1 VRWVSYGGRVGLVL
15 EDRIHAVRGVQR
27 LIDLL
32 GDDGSLLAEAAARA
46 TADPLEVV
54 DLAETQL
61 QAPIPDPP
69 SIRDFMAFEEHVVN
83 ARARAGATIDPD
95 WYELPV
101 FYFTNPAAVHG
112 PHQDVAISPGCA
124 WFDYEL
130 EVAAVVGRGGGDLSP
145 EEAEAHI
152 AGYTIL
158 CDWSARDVQ
167 AREMRQ
173 RLGPA
178 KGKDSATTLGP
189 WLVTPDELA
198 DCRSGK
204 GFDLRMTATVNG
216 RPYSDGNWSTVYWSF
231 PQLLSY
237 ASRGTV
243 LRPGDVF
250 GSGTVGRGCILE
262 LSGLHGEDEYP
273 WLQAGD
279 EVRLA
284 VERLG
289 EVRATITA
297 GSGPPVPLL

>member
-1 VRWVSYGGRVGLVL
+1 
-15 EDRIHAVRGVQR
+15 
-27 LIDLL
+27 
-32 GDDGSLLAEAAARA
+32 
-46 TADPLEVV
+46 
-54 DLAETQL
+54 
-61 QAPIPDPP
+61 
-69 SIRDFMAFEEHVVN
+69 
-83 ARARAGATIDPD
+83 
-95 WYELPV
+95 
-101 FYFTNPAAVHG
+101 
-112 PHQDVAISPGCA
+112 
-124 WFDYEL
+124 
-130 EVAAVVGRGGGDLSP
+130 
-145 EEAEAHI
+145 
-152 AGYTIL
+152 
-158 CDWSARDVQ
+158 
-167 AREMRQ
+167 
-173 RLGPA
+173 
-178 KGKDSATTLGP
+178 
-189 WLVTPDELA
+189 
-198 DCRSGK
+198 
-204 GFDLRMTATVNG
+204 MTATVNG